1 MSDRNPNRV
10 KVSVY
15 YSDVTE
21 HYLRYGEG
29 FHYGLGTDAKESHRR
44 RLVRSHEQ
52 LVSDLGIDP
61 SWRVLDLGCGIGSFS
76 VWCARTFGCR
86 VVGVNICE
94 AHLALARQ
102 RASKQGVAGL
112 TEFIRADFNDLPF
125 DQGAFDLAVNQES
138 LCYARDKA
146 AYFTQIQGILR
157 PGGIY
162 RAIAFM
168 RGKDASCDRAE
179 RRYERV
185 CEGFHIPKLSDMP
198 TLVAWLEAAGF
209 CRVRGVDMTSDTL
222 LTARFIARHCL
233 IPVALGKLGL
243 DALVF
248 REGRRSQLNHRGHF
262 AAGLAYSKGLI
273 DGDFAHGFLS
283 AQKPVAS

>member
-10 KVSVY
+10 SAY
-15 YSDVTE
+15 YADVTE

-29 FHYGLGTDAKESHRR
+29 FHYGLGTDAKESHQR
-44 RLVRSHEQ
+44 RLLRSHEQ
-52 LVSDLGIDP
+52 LVSDLRIDP

-76 VWCARTFGCR
+76 VWCAKTFGCR

-102 RASKQGVAGL
+102 RALKQGVAARI
-112 TEFIRADFNDLPF
+112 EFIHADFNDLPF
-125 DQGAFDLAVNQES
+125 RGDAFDLAVNQES

-146 AYFTQIQGILR
+146 AYFTQVHCILR

-168 RGKDASCDRAE
+168 RGQDASCDRATL
-179 RRYERV
+179 RYEKV
-185 CEGFHIPKLSDMP
+185 CEGFHIPNLSDLP
-198 TLVAWLEAAGF
+198 TLIAWLEAAGF
-209 CRVRGVDMTSDTL
+209 CGVKGVDMTSDTL

-233 IPVALGKLGL
+233 IPIALGKLGL

-283 AQKPVAS
+283 AQKSSVS